1 MKAFPALTLT
11 NPAPGGKSGVTQG
24 AGDTATYIA
33 FFTGLDKI
41 FVPIT
46 NGEVEVPKNLTGQV
60 YALATSSG
68 TEATDST
75 TVAGPTILLF
85 EYDSNGN
92 LIS

>member
-1 MKAFPALTLT
+1 
-11 NPAPGGKSGVTQG
+11 V
-24 AGDTATYIA
+24 

-46 NGEVEVPKNLTGQV
+46 GGEIEVPKNLSGQV

-68 TEATDST
+68 TEAIDST

-85 EYDSNGN
+85 EHDSNDN
-92 LIS
+92 LIA